1 MQRVNSL
8 LFSAP
13 IGAVIFTAPSIT
25 SPVSASPYPAVGDT
39 ITNAAGT
46 ASGVVLKVNGG
57 AVMVAIRAGF
67 TDFSYGDVVASLG
80 RVVEVAT
87 QDVLTYVDTVYAQY
101 ANSPALISMLQ
112 SMTAAIDPYL
122 TLDDFYNDVW
132 NIDTAK
138 SYGLAIWGRI
148 VGVSNVLTVPV
159 THAGSTRTYA
169 GFRESGAKGFGFA
182 ALYNGASAT
191 SGYTLT
197 DDAFRMLIK
206 LKAFAN
212 ITRCTTAAMNQI
224 LSNLFAGQGK
234 VYIQSYGNMQI
245 SVVFTFTP
253 QPVSLALLKSSGAFP
268 LPTGV
273 NLNIMQIAGV
283 SQFAE
288 AGVGAG
294 HPTFGFGSFFGG
306 FS

>member
-1 MQRVNSL
+1 MTQRVNSL

-13 IGAVIFTAPSIT
+13 LGAVVFT
-25 SPVSASPYPAVGDT
+25 SASPITSAPGVAYPGVGAT
-39 ITNAAGT
+39 ITNMAGT
-46 ASGVVLKVNGG
+46 ASGAVLKVNGN
-57 AVMVAIRAGF
+57 AIMVAVTGV
-67 TDFSYGDVVASLG
+67 DFAYGDVVLGLG
-80 RVVEVAT
+80 RVVEVFA
-87 QDVLTYVDTVYAQY
+87 QDVLTYLDTVYAQY
-101 ANSPALISMLQ
+101 ANSPAIVAMLQ
-112 SMTAAIDPYL
+112 SMTAAINPYM

-132 NIDTAK
+132 NIDTATA
-138 SYGLAIWGRI
+138 YGLAIWGRI
-148 VGVSNVLTVPV
+148 VGVGNVLTIPA

-169 GFRESGAKGFGFA
+169 GFRESGAKGFGFG
-182 ALYNGASAT
+182 ALYSGASAT

-197 DDAFRMLIK
+197 NDVFRMLIK

-224 LSNLFAGQGK
+224 LTTLFAGQGK
-234 VYIQSYGNMQI
+234 VWIQSYGRMQI
-245 SVVFTFTP
+245 SAVFTFAP
-253 QPVSLALLKSSGAFP
+253 SPASLAILKSSGAFP